1 MDRLEIK
8 GICSKYPKLSITSG
22 VIVSSFFLNIG
33 SENNLLPVVSFNN
46 MAQMIYR
53 NLNSLNKELKIKGIF
68 NEYKFNDIYGATHS
82 INVLI
87 AIGAEIDDNVYE
99 ISDDD
104 VDNNIDIWDGLKK
117 TYQLF
122 DMSSYEQCVNLVM

>member
-68 NEYKFNDIYGATHS
+68 KEYKFNDIYGATHS